1 MIGMPCTSNTAH
13 QTDHTSPIAR
23 PRLTSIDLLRGL
35 VIVLM
40 ALDHARDFFG
50 ASGQNPRDIAE
61 PALFLTRWIT
71 HFCAPTFILLAG
83 LSTYLYGARG
93 RSTGEVSWFLLTR
106 GLWLIFI
113 EFTVVGFGWN
123 LTFSGFFI
131 AQVIWAIGCS
141 MIVLAGLIYLPRS
154 AIALVALIMIAG
166 HDLFDG
172 IRAES
177 LGSASWL
184 WNVLHQPAL
193 LEVSSRVK
201 LLVVYPLMPWP
212 AVMAAGYVM
221 GPLYKR
227 APEYRQLLLFC
238 AGGAL
243 IVGFIMLRATNLYGD
258 PVGWSKQATWLGT
271 LLSFINCEKYP
282 PSLLFLMMT
291 LGPTLILL
299 ALFERTDGMVAR
311 SLTTFGR
318 VPFLFYVVHLPFLHA
333 LAVVLAWFTVGDV
346 GWMFGAFV
354 ANKPVGYG
362 LSLIGI
368 YAVWIGVLLM
378 LYPLCSWFSA
388 LKARRHDWWLSY
400 L

>member
-1 MIGMPCTSNTAH
+1 MACTSNTAN
-13 QTDHTSPIAR
+13 QIDDCTSPKAR
-23 PRLTSIDLLRGL
+23 PRLNSIDLLRGL
-35 VIVLM
+35 AIVLM

-50 ASGQNPRDIAE
+50 ASGQNPRDIAQ

-83 LSTYLYGARG
+83 VSAYLYGTHG
-93 RSTGEVSWFLLTR
+93 RNTCEISWFLLTR

-113 EFTVVGFGWN
+113 EFTVVGFGWT
-123 LTFSGFFI
+123 LSFGSGVFI
-131 AQVIWAIGCS
+131 AQVMWAIGGS
-141 MIVLAGLIYLPRS
+141 MIILAGLVYLPRS
-154 AIALVALIMIAG
+154 AIAAVALVIIAG

-184 WNVLHQPAL
+184 WNLLHQPAL
-193 LEVSSRVK
+193 LQVSLRVK
-201 LLVVYPLMPWP
+201 LLVIYPLLPWP
-212 AVMAAGYVM
+212 AVMAAGYIM

-227 APEYRQLLLFC
+227 APEYRHLSLVC

-243 IVGFIMLRATNLYGD
+243 IVGFIVLRATNFYGD
-258 PVGWSKQATWLGT
+258 PVGWSKQATSLGT
-271 LLSFINCEKYP
+271 LLSFIDCEKYP

-291 LGPTLILL
+291 LGPALILL
-299 ALFERTDGMVAR
+299 ALFERTDGIVAR

-333 LAVVLAWFTVGDV
+333 LAVVLAWFTQGDV
-346 GWMFGAFV
+346 GWMFGLFV
-354 ANKPVGYG
+354 SNKPVGYG
-362 LSLIGI
+362 LSLFGI
-368 YAVWIGVLLM
+368 YAAWISALLM
-378 LYPLCSWFSA
+378 LYPLCSWFAA